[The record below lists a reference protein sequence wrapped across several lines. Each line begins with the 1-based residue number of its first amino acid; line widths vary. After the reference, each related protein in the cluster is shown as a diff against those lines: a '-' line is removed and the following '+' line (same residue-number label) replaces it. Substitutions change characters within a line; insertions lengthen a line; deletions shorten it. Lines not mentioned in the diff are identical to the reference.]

1 MFKLTIAEA
10 EDIVYEGE
18 VEILNI
24 YTSHGQ
30 MGILENHVP
39 FVDTVI
45 ASEMSFV
52 DKDGKKHILATSGGW
67 LFVWQKEVTVLV
79 NASEFDFQ
87 IDVDKAQKFKE
98 EAELELQNTDLD
110 EIQAVHARAKLEKA
124 INRINVAQ
132 KK

>member
-18 VEILNI
+18 VEILNV

-30 MGILENHVP
+30 MGILANHVP

-52 DKDGKKHILATSGGW
+52 DKDGKKHVLATSGGW
-67 LFVWQKEVTVLV
+67 LFVWTKEVTVLV

-87 IDVDKAQKFKE
+87 IDIDKAIRFKE
-98 EAELELQNTDLD
+98 EAELELQSKDLD
-110 EIQAVHARAKLEKA
+110 EIQAVHARAKLDKA
-124 INRINVAQ
+124 INRIKVAE